1 MTESKKP
8 SEAFAF
14 VLINVEIG
22 LGKKMLDALK
32 AIPEVKE
39 AHLLYGVYDI
49 IARVES
55 DTMLNLKNV
64 ISNKIRQLE
73 KVRSTLTMI
82 VTHTRSKGELENIEL
97 REEG

>member
-1 MTESKKP
+1 MTESKEP

-32 AIPEVKE
+32 TIPEVKE
-39 AHLLYGVYDI
+39 AHQLYGVYDI
-49 IARVES
+49 IARVKS
-55 DTMLNLKNV
+55 DTMLNLKDA
-64 ISNKIRQLE
+64 IKRIRQLE

-82 VTHTRSKGELENIEL
+82 VTHTRSKGELENIEF
-97 REEG
+97 REG

>member
-1 MTESKKP
+1 MTESKEP
-8 SEAFAF
+8 FAF

-22 LGKKMLDALK
+22 LGKKMMEALK
-32 AIPEVKE
+32 TIPEVKE
-39 AHLLYGVYDI
+39 AHQLYGVYDI

-64 ISNKIRQLE
+64 ISSKIRQLE

-82 VTHTRSKGELENIEL
+82 VTHTQNKGELENIEF

>member
-1 MTESKKP
+1 MTESKEP
-8 SEAFAF
+8 FAF

-32 AIPEVKE
+32 TIPEVKE

-55 DTMLNLKNV
+55 DTVLNLKDAINR
-64 ISNKIRQLE
+64 IRQLE

-82 VTHTRSKGELENIEL
+82 VTHTQNKGELENIEF

>member
-1 MTESKKP
+1 MTESKEP

-22 LGKKMLDALK
+22 SNEKMMDALK

-39 AHLLYGVYDI
+39 AHQLYGVYDI
-49 IARVES
+49 IAQVES
-55 DTMLNLKNV
+55 DTMSNLKDA
-64 ISNKIRQLE
+64 ISRIRQLE
-73 KVRSTLTMI
+73 KVRSTLTM
-82 VTHTRSKGELENIEL
+82 VTHAQNKGELENIEF

>member
-1 MTESKKP
+1 MTESKEP

-22 LGKKMLDALK
+22 SNEKMMDALK

-49 IARVES
+49 IAQVES
-55 DTMLNLKNV
+55 DTMSNLKDA
-64 ISNKIRQLE
+64 ISRIRQLE

-82 VTHTRSKGELENIEL
+82 VTHEVKGS
-97 REEG
+97 